1 MEPITL
7 RQLLEAVDGTL
18 LGEFSDLDA
27 TFTAVDTDSR
37 NIRPGSLLSL
47 YRASG
52 STATPFSQQPCRR
65 GRRAA
70 SPPEPGTAMSRESF
84 M

>member
-37 NIRPGSLLSL
+37 NIRSRQSVYPFTGRAVRRPRLSPSSPVGGGGGLPHRPNPGQL
-47 YRASG
+47 
-52 STATPFSQQPCRR
+52 
-65 GRRAA
+65 
-70 SPPEPGTAMSRESF
+70 
-84 M
+84 

>member
-37 NIRPGSLLSL
+37 NIRPGSLFIPLQGERFDGHAFL
-47 YRASG
+47 PA
-52 STATPFSQQPCRR
+52 ACRR

-70 SPPEPGTAMSRESF
+70 SPPEPGQL
-84 M
+84 

>member
-1 MEPITL
+1 M
-7 RQLLEAVDGTL
+7 EAVDGTL

-37 NIRPGSLLSL
+37 DIRPGGLFIPLQGERFDGHAFLHS
-47 YRASG
+47 
-52 STATPFSQQPCRR
+52 
-65 GRRAA
+65 
-70 SPPEPGTAMSRESF
+70 SPVGGGGGLPHRPEPGTAMSRESF